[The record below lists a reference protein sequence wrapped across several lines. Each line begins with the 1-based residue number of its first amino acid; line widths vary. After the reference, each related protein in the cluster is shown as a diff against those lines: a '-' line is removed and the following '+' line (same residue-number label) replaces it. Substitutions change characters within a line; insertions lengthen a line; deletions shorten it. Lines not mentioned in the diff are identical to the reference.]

1 MAYTGDDHAHL
12 TPYMFVICSD
22 TTVTLYTH
30 VYTFIQP
37 QRKAPRKRIS
47 PYIFELIKQ
56 IDNVSTI
63 VSTLYVDHIPSS
75 IVQTHTKQLQVRVDL
90 VGCLSFRFFL
100 TDLRVLYIHFF
111 LCNSIS
117 LKEVEV

>member
-1 MAYTGDDHAHL
+1 MPTFL
-12 TPYMFVICSD
+12 LICLVICSD
-22 TTVTLYTH
+22 TTVTVYTH
-30 VYTFIQP
+30 VYIFIQP

-75 IVQTHTKQLQVRVDL
+75 IVRTHTHTELQVRVGL
-90 VGCLSFRFFL
+90 VGCLSFCFFL
-100 TDLRVLYIHFF
+100 TDLRVLYTFF
-111 LCNSIS
+111 SM
-117 LKEVEV
+117 